1 MAEGT
6 NSDAAYD
13 VLLKI
18 LLIGDSESR
27 KSELLYKYLGVAGE
41 DRSSTTLGEST
52 GEKGDARVKGRRG
65 ESMRNYWSDHF
76 LVLLLTRAGLH
87 AQGHSVQWEK
97 DKVTA
102 VVSKWL

>member
-18 LLIGDSESR
+18 LLIGDTESR
-27 KSELLYKYLGVAGE
+27 KSELLYKYLGVVGE

-52 GEKGDARVKGRRG
+52 GEKEDA
-65 ESMRNYWSDHF
+65 
-76 LVLLLTRAGLH
+76 
-87 AQGHSVQWEK
+87 
-97 DKVTA
+97 
-102 VVSKWL
+102 

>member
-41 DRSSTTLGEST
+41 DRSSTTLGESST
-52 GEKGDARVKGRRG
+52 GERSTRSEIQGRKRG
-65 ESMRNYWSDHF
+65 RME
-76 LVLLLTRAGLH
+76 LC
-87 AQGHSVQWEK
+87 
-97 DKVTA
+97 
-102 VVSKWL
+102 